1 MLIRL
6 GVATAAALLLASCG
20 PVSAPVSVL
29 SPDAAESALTA
40 IAELSPDRVR
50 VTAGGT
56 NGLVRQ
62 ATGGAPADV
71 MVTSDK
77 DAMKAAQEAGIIN
90 GEPVTTGRSRLTMVV
105 PEELAGS
112 IRKLKQLESSDY
124 ALVLCAEPLPCGR
137 AARRAFDLAGVQPV
151 VDSYQSNS
159 AQVLAAVSEGEADAT
174 FVWEVEAHDE
184 PGLIAAKVKGGRM
197 PSTRFQ
203 AAALSGTANPE
214 AAERFLQILASE
226 EGQAV
231 LAKHG
236 FRPVG

>member
-1 MLIRL
+1 MLVRL
-6 GVATAAALLLASCG
+6 GISASALLLAACSPAG
-20 PVSAPVSVL
+20 TPVSVL
-29 SPDAAESALTA
+29 APDAAADAITA
-40 IAELSPDRVR
+40 VAELSPDRVR
-50 VTAGGT
+50 VSAGGT

-71 MVTSDK
+71 LVTSDK